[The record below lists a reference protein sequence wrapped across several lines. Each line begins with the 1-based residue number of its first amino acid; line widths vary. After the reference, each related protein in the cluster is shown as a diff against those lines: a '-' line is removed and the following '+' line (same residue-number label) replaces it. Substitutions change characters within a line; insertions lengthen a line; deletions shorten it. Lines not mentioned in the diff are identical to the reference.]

1 MEERTEGKG
10 REEILWTL
18 LVIGRVQ
25 TVALRPVSHSW
36 FERFRTIFRVTA
48 IVC

>member
-1 MEERTEGKG
+1 MEEERRGIAACVDVVG
-10 REEILWTL
+10 HRQSAD
-18 LVIGRVQ
+18 R
-25 TVALRPVSHSW
+25 ALRPVSHSW